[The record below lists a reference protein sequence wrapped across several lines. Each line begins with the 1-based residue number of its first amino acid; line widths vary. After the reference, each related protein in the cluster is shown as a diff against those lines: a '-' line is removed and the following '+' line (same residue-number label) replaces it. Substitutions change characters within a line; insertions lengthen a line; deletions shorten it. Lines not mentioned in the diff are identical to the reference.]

1 MILIKSSHR
10 SLSGT
15 IVADVCAAKIPL
27 AGIIYLCALPYIGP
41 IMGVVGT
48 PVVLG
53 FVPQLQSD
61 GVFG

>member
-1 MILIKSSHR
+1 
-10 SLSGT
+10 
-15 IVADVCAAKIPL
+15 VADVCTAKIPL